1 MLGERERAAIAR
13 LWQRKLDQD
22 ERGLPQSERHRNLE
36 PPSAEFLC
44 ALAAGIAAKRMV
56 EIGGSSGISTIA
68 LAAAARQ
75 VGGRLTS
82 IEIEPKRQQESRELL
97 SSLALEQFV
106 DYICGDA
113 GAVLPGLSELDLAF
127 IDCEKEDYM
136 RFFDMLHVASGGFVV
151 ADNILSHSLTAYVQ
165 HVRKRANVESV
176 TLPIGKGLELTRF
189 GGSPCIRHSALE
201 NTRGTLTSRAAE
213 GECPGSSNWKMSWA
227 NAASG

>member
-22 ERGLPQSERHRNLE
+22 QRGLPQSERHRNLE

-82 IEIEPKRQQESRELL
+82 MEIEPKRQQESRELL

-106 DYICGDA
+106 DYIFGDA
-113 GAVLPGLSELDLAF
+113 GAVLPGLGEVDLAF

-136 RFFDMLHVASGGFVV
+136 RFFDMLQVAPGGFVV
-151 ADNILSHSLTAYVQ
+151 ADNILSHSLTEYVE

-189 GGSPCIRHSALE
+189 GG
-201 NTRGTLTSRAAE
+201 
-213 GECPGSSNWKMSWA
+213 
-227 NAASG
+227 